1 MWLYREPKLQIIN
14 FQREK
19 LCQMYIVHIRGRN
32 RGWQKYPIPELKKQ
46 KIGNAFPA
54 LESNLF
60 FSCIDLW
67 YLEHLS
73 HSLLTLYFSDYLLFL
88 PENSVNIFL
97 CPNYLFLHVRL
108 RIEIYRIRRKVR
120 CSCEIPSLS
129 KITQRRNKV

>member
-1 MWLYREPKLQIIN
+1 
-14 FQREK
+14 
-19 LCQMYIVHIRGRN
+19 MYIVHIRGIDRE
-32 RGWQKYPIPELKKQ
+32 WQKYPTPELKKQ

-73 HSLLTLYFSDYLLFL
+73 HSLLTLYFPDYLLFL

-97 CPNYLFLHVRL
+97 CTKLLVFTYKTSNRNLPNKAKSALQCHP
-108 RIEIYRIRRKVR
+108 
-120 CSCEIPSLS
+120 CP
-129 KITQRRNKV
+129 